1 MPPQLD
7 NIVHFHLFWSCDTVA
22 DQCGVRSVCGNNA
35 ARLDVRWMSPKNKDV
50 KGKKAKRATGV
61 VDAQQ
66 RTRAGRKH
74 VEDEKKA
81 SAGDDDVTTEC
92 GGVAET
98 DLERALFRW
107 FERYQQQQ
115 QRERHAGGD
124 EVRVTVLLSTAEL
137 RKKAHGIARRMGAS
151 QDLLDRVTRSWVR
164 RWQSRYG
171 VPKASTTPPPPA
183 QSTANDVTI
192 TVTSTSTAAV
202 AVEVPSPAE
211 QLRRILRGGD
221 YAADQVYC
229 AYGFQLDWKS
239 LPDRTLEESNASE
252 KVWVLMAGNRTGRHR
267 TRMLITGRLW
277 RPPSLRHVN
286 MLSQPVVYAGGGS
299 GTLTPD
305 LFTWWFH
312 REFAPAAAALH
323 PRGAVLVVRQAP
335 FVPQESECVSAD
347 GAVRLVVFPEGEFGD
362 GAVLDHG
369 LVVSELRTRYAMLLL
384 SSVAAN
390 STDHQHATLVPDY
403 LKTFSLKDAFPML
416 HRSWLN
422 VRSETFLRCWE
433 RVASLTNEEPVAYPR
448 APACTLALSS
458 SGATP
463 TQAQEDRMM
472 LLELQWLS
480 HDLGLEVTDDDLAT
494 WARLESSDPTAP
506 PPDRVKTEPAEEGSA
521 EGAVSAVPSAAE
533 AADHLAQAL
542 LWMESE
548 PLDPGLLLVVRDI
561 ITLAKQASKM
571 GLAPTH
577 PGAALPFFCHNGD
590 HLTQPP
596 PAHMGIPPYQLDPK
610 GAGAMG
616 LTRPPM
622 YPFSAGQYPYPMLS
636 PEMSQVAATWHTPSM
651 YPISTAGAGFRS
663 PYPSSLPI
671 TSTSLSSDFYRFSPT
686 GLIPPHPGLSPH
698 SHPHSHP
705 HSLASHPAIVTPG
718 PKQELAT
725 HQVDHN
731 HKPLN
736 LVKKKN
742 KPVAVVAPSSVIE
755 KNNPE
760 KEISKSDSIETVIK
774 NCHNVSKGNCVYDD
788 VPELDSSNQ
797 CKNADFD
804 RPGGMLEALL
814 TRKDPT
820 RFQRVNDTAINNYGK
835 DEKTEEHDVNSDKVV
850 GGDKMGCDFNKMTS
864 GVDDPGGGITNP
876 IGGVDP
882 LRPDGLY
889 SMIHSLAACEHKFL
903 TALYMNSLVTAAAV
917 APAGAMPPP
926 VLGFGFPP
934 GHNYFLGYENPN
946 LAEACRSNL
955 VASNAPIMNNLL
967 SFADTQHRLWQ
978 MVNWQQENNQQRLS
992 NNVCSSSATDISN
1005 TAVSST
1011 AESER
1016 GDDATPE
1023 QTVSDIIIPIP
1034 KMVTSLP
1041 PSDGKKSKPNAKRS
1055 TSMDQKNTTS
1065 STTEGSKTQDSGQTS
1080 NNQDKKKPHIKKPLN
1095 AFMLYMKE
1103 MRAKVVAECTLK
1115 ESAAINQ
1122 ILGRRW
1128 HALGREEQAKYYE
1141 LARRERQLHMQLYP
1155 DWSSRANSS
1164 RGKKRKR
1171 KQETN
1176 DGGNSMKK
1184 CRARYGLDQQSQ
1196 WCKPC
1201 SPDGPSHGNPPGH
1214 PPGHPPGPGPNPTGL
1229 GVHASII
1236 HHGNTTTSNAASPQ
1250 EPTYVNLYSDRPYQF
1265 ELLCWVRDIN
1275 AVRLL
1280 MCCCIAV
1287 HYLFVSRASC
1297 KRKKKCIRYM
1307 ESNESMDG
1315 NQSEDNLGSCGSV
1328 GDANTPPEDDRESIN
1343 HSLSSPGGLS
1353 GLSSLTSPS
1362 MILPSPSTSLAS
1374 PSVSLASPC
1383 MSLQSP
1389 LTPHDA
1395 SAFECKTPMNGL
1407 GGSIL
1412 PPHQPPSTSSNTGS
1426 GGGGGGGGLPSVHH
1440 HHPPHHPPPAG
1451 PPLHRNPVGTNPH
1464 DINNPLSVNQLTGQC
1479 IKTESGGSG
1488 KDSSSNSARAVIS
1501 VT

>member
-1 MPPQLD
+1 
-7 NIVHFHLFWSCDTVA
+7 
-22 DQCGVRSVCGNNA
+22 
-35 ARLDVRWMSPKNKDV
+35 MSPKNKDK
-50 KGKKAKRATGV
+50 KGKRASGQLKTQNGKKHGAIV
-61 VDAQQ
+61 VDVSS
-66 RTRAGRKH
+66 GKM
-74 VEDEKKA
+74 V
-81 SAGDDDVTTEC
+81 SDDVI
-92 GGVAET
+92 AERKVLET
-98 DLERALFRW
+98 ALERALFRW

-115 QRERHAGGD
+115 QRERHGGGD

-137 RKKAHGIARRMGAS
+137 RKKALSIARRLGAS
-151 QDLLDRVTRSWVR
+151 RDLLDLVTRAWIR
-164 RWQSRYG
+164 RWQTRYG
-171 VPKASTTPPPPA
+171 VPKASSTPPPLPT
-183 QSTANDVTI
+183 QSADVTI
-192 TVTSTSTAAV
+192 TVTSAEKSEVQEGA
-202 AVEVPSPAE
+202 VPSPSE
-211 QLRRILRGGD
+211 QLRQILRNGE
-221 YAADQVYC
+221 YTADQVYC

-239 LPDRTLEESNASE
+239 LPDRTLEETSPND

-277 RPPSLRHVN
+277 RPSCLRHVN

-299 GTLTPD
+299 GTVTPD

-312 REFAPAAAALH
+312 HEFAPAAATLH
-323 PRGAVLVVRQAP
+323 PRGAILVIEQAP
-335 FVPQESECVSAD
+335 FVPQESECVAAD
-347 GAVRLVVFPEGEFGD
+347 GAVRLVVYPKGNFGD

-369 LVVSELRTRYAMLLL
+369 LVVSEFRTRYAMMLL
-384 SSVAAN
+384 SSVTAN
-390 STDHQHATLVPDY
+390 STDHQHATLVSDY
-403 LKTFSLKDAFPML
+403 LRNFVLKDAFPML

-422 VRSETFLRCWE
+422 LRSETFLRCWD
-433 RVASLTNEEPVAYPR
+433 RVASLTNEEPGPCSEIL
-448 APACTLALSS
+448 PCTLALSS
-458 SGATP
+458 SGANAAH
-463 TQAQEDRMM
+463 AQEDRMM

-494 WARLESSDPTAP
+494 WAQDSRSEDVSLES
-506 PPDRVKTEPAEEGSA
+506 VKAEPVDETSED
-521 EGAVSAVPSAAE
+521 AVPALPTPVE
-533 AADHLAQAL
+533 AADHLARAL
-542 LWMESE
+542 LWMETE
-548 PLDPGLLLVVRDI
+548 PLDPALLLVVRDI

-571 GLAPTH
+571 GLAATH
-577 PGAALPFFCHNGD
+577 PGATLPFFCHNGD

-610 GAGAMG
+610 GASAMGEYWRGLGLGLRTSPGAPPTSTGGGSVSATAASPPTPSAGVGLSAGDWKRLGPLLAASG

-636 PEMSQVAATWHTPSM
+636 PEMSQVAASWHTPSM
-651 YPISTAGAGFRS
+651 YPISTAGGGFRS

-718 PKQELAT
+718 PKQELSS

-731 HKPLN
+731 HR
-736 LVKKKN
+736 
-742 KPVAVVAPSSVIE
+742 SS
-755 KNNPE
+755 
-760 KEISKSDSIETVIK
+760 
-774 NCHNVSKGNCVYDD
+774 
-788 VPELDSSNQ
+788 
-797 CKNADFD
+797 
-804 RPGGMLEALL
+804 
-814 TRKDPT
+814 
-820 RFQRVNDTAINNYGK
+820 
-835 DEKTEEHDVNSDKVV
+835 
-850 GGDKMGCDFNKMTS
+850 
-864 GVDDPGGGITNP
+864 
-876 IGGVDP
+876 
-882 LRPDGLY
+882 
-889 SMIHSLAACEHKFL
+889 
-903 TALYMNSLVTAAAV
+903 
-917 APAGAMPPP
+917 
-926 VLGFGFPP
+926 
-934 GHNYFLGYENPN
+934 
-946 LAEACRSNL
+946 
-955 VASNAPIMNNLL
+955 
-967 SFADTQHRLWQ
+967 
-978 MVNWQQENNQQRLS
+978 
-992 NNVCSSSATDISN
+992 
-1005 TAVSST
+1005 
-1011 AESER
+1011 
-1016 GDDATPE
+1016 
-1023 QTVSDIIIPIP
+1023 
-1034 KMVTSLP
+1034 
-1041 PSDGKKSKPNAKRS
+1041 
-1055 TSMDQKNTTS
+1055 SMDQKNSTS

-1201 SPDGPSHGNPPGH
+1201 
-1214 PPGHPPGPGPNPTGL
+1214 
-1229 GVHASII
+1229 
-1236 HHGNTTTSNAASPQ
+1236 
-1250 EPTYVNLYSDRPYQF
+1250 R
-1265 ELLCWVRDIN
+1265 
-1275 AVRLL
+1275 
-1280 MCCCIAV
+1280 
-1287 HYLFVSRASC
+1287 
-1297 KRKKKCIRYM
+1297 RKKKCIRYM

-1407 GGSIL
+1407 GGGIL
-1412 PPHQPPSTSSNTGS
+1412 PPHQPPSASSNAS
-1426 GGGGGGGGLPSVHH
+1426 GGGGGLPSVHH
-1440 HHPPHHPPPAG
+1440 HHPPHHPPPTG

-1479 IKTESGGSG
+1479 IKTETGGSG
-1488 KDSSSNSARAVIS
+1488 KDASSNSARAVIS